1 METCSA
7 SKWTI
12 PQVLDWLTSLELP
25 QYRQRFEELSIDGN
39 LLVQITE
46 EDLINDIQIS
56 IRLHRFKIIDNLKK
70 LIEEDPSQSSSEDD
84 EWGTMIL
91 KSVEGQ
97 MKNQVFQ
104 VFDSGTS
111 IGRNSGSNDF
121 VINESFVSR
130 KHCEI
135 RLKPE
140 TCQYII
146 KDVGSTT
153 GTFIMITKKSVL
165 HTGDMFQMG
174 LSEFRVV
181 NLRYNP
187 YGVPLVITI
196 VGYEGPARE
205 LEFFIDR
212 RGGKI
217 GRDPENEVSVPD
229 DSQLSARHGQIF
241 FENGKF
247 FIEDLESTNKTWKRI
262 SAEGESSDEVPVYVG
277 DFIKIGS
284 TVLQV
289 MIADEPVIDE
299 SEIEQGQDS
308 ADCKLCKE
316 DEPNTMCYPCG
327 HLFCFNCL
335 KKWNKCP
342 TCKKVINDKVKVFK

>member
-1 METCSA
+1 MESCPA

-12 PQVLDWLTSLELP
+12 MQVQDWLSSLDLP
-25 QYRQRFEELSIDGN
+25 QYRQKFEDLSIDGN
-39 LLVQITE
+39 LLIQITE
-46 EDLINDIQIS
+46 DDLINDLQIS

-70 LIEEDPSQSSSEDD
+70 IIEEEPSQSSSEDD

-91 KSVEGQ
+91 KSIEGQ

-104 VFDSGTS
+104 VFESGTS

-140 TCQYII
+140 TCQYTI
-146 KDVGSTT
+146 KDLGSTT
-153 GTFIMITKKSVL
+153 GTFIMICKKSEL
-165 HTGDMFQMG
+165 STGFMFQMG
-174 LSEFRVV
+174 LSEFRVM
-181 NLRYNP
+181 NIRYNP
-187 YGVPLVITI
+187 YGVPLLLTI
-196 VGYEGPARE
+196 VGCEGPARD
-205 LEFFIDR
+205 LEFVIDR
-212 RGGKI
+212 LGGKI
-217 GRDPENEVSVPD
+217 GRDSENEVAVPD
-229 DSQLSARHGQIF
+229 DSQLSARHGRIL

-247 FIEDLESTNKTWKRI
+247 FVEDLESTNKTWRRI
-262 SAEGESSDEVPVYVG
+262 SVEGESSGEVPIYVG

-289 MIADEPVIDE
+289 MIADEPVFNELDLE
-299 SEIEQGQDS
+299 AGQDNP
-308 ADCKLCKE
+308 DCRLCKE